1 VGAPGRAVGAGRM
14 KGHGRFGLLFGAA
27 LAGGLIAAGVR
38 AGADGLIVVHDAGG
52 TVPAAPWVE
61 HPALSEERAAA
72 ALERARARLGTLGV
86 PPGAGHVV
94 TFPVSA
100 APLRPGR
107 AERVRVRGLGATLF
121 AIGPDDASLAWLDA
135 NAAALRSRG
144 AQGFLVRADT
154 PGTLHRVRERAARLG
169 LTLDP
174 LPGAALAEAFGASSY
189 PFVAE
194 PAW

>member
-1 VGAPGRAVGAGRM
+1 MRAH
-14 KGHGRFGLLFGAA
+14 GHGRGMVLLVAA
-27 LAGGLIAAGVR
+27 LAGGLCVVSVGAG
-38 AGADGLIVVHDAGG
+38 GEGLIVVHDAGG

-61 HPALSEERAAA
+61 RPGLSEAEAAQ
-72 ALERARARLGTLGV
+72 ALQRARGRLATLGP
-86 PPGAGHVV
+86 PPGAGSVIA
-94 TFPVSA
+94 FPVSP

-107 AERVRVRGLGATLF
+107 AERVRVRGLGRTVF

-135 NAAALRSRG
+135 NAAALRSRN
-144 AQGFLVRADT
+144 AQGFLVRADGV
-154 PGTLHRVRERAARLG
+154 GTLDRMRAHAARLG

-194 PAW
+194 PAR

>member
-1 VGAPGRAVGAGRM
+1 MRP
-14 KGHGRFGLLFGAA
+14 HGRFVLGLAAA
-27 LAGGLIAAGVR
+27 LAGGVCAASE
-38 AGADGLIVVHDAGG
+38 GLVVVHDAGG
-52 TVPAAPWVE
+52 TVPAAPYIE
-61 HPALSEERAAA
+61 RPGLSEAQ
-72 ALERARARLGTLGV
+72 
-86 PPGAGHVV
+86 
-94 TFPVSA
+94 VSA
-100 APLRPGR
+100 ALQRARTRLATLGPPPGVGAVIAYPFSAVPLRPGR

-154 PGTLHRVRERAARLG
+154 ARTLHRIREHAARLG
-169 LTLDP
+169 LALDP

-194 PAW
+194 PAR

>member
-1 VGAPGRAVGAGRM
+1 MRPRGRFVSLSGTGLAVGLLAAGA
-14 KGHGRFGLLFGAA
+14 G
-27 LAGGLIAAGVR
+27 AGGE
-38 AGADGLIVVHDAGG
+38 GLVVVYDAGG
-52 TVPAAPWVE
+52 TVPAAPFVE
-61 HPALSEERAAA
+61 RPALSEERVAE
-72 ALERARARLGTLGV
+72 ALQRARARLGALGK
-86 PPGAGHVV
+86 PPGAGSVLA
-94 TFPVSA
+94 FPVSA

-107 AERVRVRGLGATLF
+107 AERVRVRGLGRTLF

-135 NAAALRSRG
+135 NAAALRRRG

-174 LPGAALAEAFGASSY
+174 LPGAALAQAFGASSY

-194 PAW
+194 PAR

>member
-1 VGAPGRAVGAGRM
+1 MRP
-14 KGHGRFGLLFGAA
+14 HGRLVFLLGAA
-27 LAGGLIAAGVR
+27 LAGGVCVGGERLV
-38 AGADGLIVVHDAGG
+38 VVHDAGG
-52 TVPAAPWVE
+52 TVPAGPWVE
-61 HPALSEERAAA
+61 RPALSEAVVAQ
-72 ALERARARLGTLGV
+72 ALQRARARLGKRGA

-94 TFPVSA
+94 AFPVSA

-135 NAAALRSRG
+135 NAAALRQRN
-144 AQGFLVRADT
+144 AQGFLVRADSAA
-154 PGTLHRVRERAARLG
+154 TLHRIRERAARLG

-174 LPGAALAEAFGASSY
+174 IPGAALAEAFGASSY

-194 PAW
+194 PAR

>member
-1 VGAPGRAVGAGRM
+1 M
-14 KGHGRFGLLFGAA
+14 KGHGRLAVLLGAA
-27 LAGGLIAAGVR
+27 VAAGLVAGGAGE
-38 AGADGLIVVHDAGG
+38 AGEGLIVVHDAGG

-61 HPALSEERAAA
+61 RPALSESQAAA
-72 ALERARARLGTLGV
+72 ALERARARLTALGK
-86 PPGAGHVV
+86 PPGAGSVIA
-94 TFPVSA
+94 FPVSA

-107 AERVRVRGLGATLF
+107 AERVRVRGLGRTIF
-121 AIGPDDASLAWLDA
+121 AIGPDDASIAWLDA

-144 AQGFLVRADT
+144 AQGFLVRADNAQI
-154 PGTLHRVRERAARLG
+154 LHRMRERAARLG

-194 PAW
+194 PAR

>member
-1 VGAPGRAVGAGRM
+1 MRP
-14 KGHGRFGLLFGAA
+14 HGRFLVGLGATLVA
-27 LAGGLIAAGVR
+27 CVCAGGE
-38 AGADGLIVVHDAGG
+38 GLIVVHDAGG
-52 TVPAAPWVE
+52 TVPAGPWVE
-61 HPALSEERAAA
+61 RPALSEAQVSA
-72 ALERARARLGTLGV
+72 ALDRARARLTALGP
-86 PPGAGHVV
+86 PPGAGSVV
-94 TFPVSA
+94 AFPVSA

-135 NAAALRSRG
+135 NAAALRSRN

-154 PGTLHRVRERAARLG
+154 ARTLHRVRRHAARLG

-174 LPGAALAEAFGASSY
+174 LPGAALAEAFGAASY

-194 PAW
+194 PAR

>member
-1 VGAPGRAVGAGRM
+1 MRPR
-14 KGHGRFGLLFGAA
+14 GRFVLGLGAA
-27 LAGGLIAAGVR
+27 LAAGLCAAGE
-38 AGADGLIVVHDAGG
+38 GLVVVHDAGD
-52 TVPAAPWVE
+52 TVPAAPYVE
-61 HPALSEERAAA
+61 RPGLSDAEDAA
-72 ALERARARLGTLGV
+72 ALQRARARLATFGA
-86 PPGAGHVV
+86 PPGAGSVV
-94 TFPVSA
+94 AYPLSA

-107 AERVRVRGLGATLF
+107 AERVRVRGLGGTVF
-121 AIGPDDASLAWLDA
+121 AIGPDDVSLAWLTA

-154 PGTLHRVRERAARLG
+154 AGSLDRVRRHAARLG

-194 PAW
+194 PAR